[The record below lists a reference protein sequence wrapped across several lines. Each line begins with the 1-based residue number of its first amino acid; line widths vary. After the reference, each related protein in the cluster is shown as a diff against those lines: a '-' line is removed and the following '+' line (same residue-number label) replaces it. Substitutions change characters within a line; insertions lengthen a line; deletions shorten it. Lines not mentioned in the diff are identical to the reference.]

1 MSVMAFY
8 IYFGVAGLGVVGAMV
23 LVGRYI
29 SGARSLSGEDQKKW
43 LDRLPPFFTFL
54 SDAWQRHVRP
64 PSVRFWNAHIHSVF
78 LGEGE
83 RWSRRFRIVA
93 LRIENVF
100 RRMSDY
106 FRGRRIAIQGN
117 GNQSGEGAQ
126 GKNSQF
132 WNEMQRLKS
141 IIGEKTGE
149 EKKP

>member
-1 MSVMAFY
+1 MFALF
-8 IYFGVAGLGVVGAMV
+8 IYFGVAGLGAAGAVV

-29 SGARSLSGEDQKKW
+29 SSARSLSGEDQKKW
-43 LDRLPPFFTFL
+43 LDRLPPFFSFV
-54 SDAWQRHVRP
+54 SDAWQHYVQP
-64 PSVRFWNAHIHSVF
+64 PVVRFWNAHIHPIF

-83 RWSRRFRIVA
+83 KWSRRFRIVA
-93 LRIENVF
+93 LRVENVF

-117 GNQSGEGAQ
+117 GNHAVEGAQ

-141 IIGEKTGE
+141 VIGKKNSE
-149 EKKP
+149 EKKSD

>member
-100 RRMSDY
+100 R
-106 FRGRRIAIQGN
+106 FRHMRPRNA
-117 GNQSGEGAQ
+117 SLFFAQ
-126 GKNSQF
+126 NFSKIF
-132 WNEMQRLKS
+132 WRYSAKTANREM
-141 IIGEKTGE
+141 I
-149 EKKP
+149 